1 MTLLLV
7 ALTAALAA
15 EHLLFRFVLRPKRG
29 EFLKSGKQGDN
40 AAAVA
45 AVSGLSVLGGYLLA
59 FLLTGS
65 CALLPS
71 AGLTLLLSGGALAL
85 ALLVFKAESGVFLAA
100 APVNALLT
108 VLLSASRITAD
119 TLEAAA
125 VGGAAAAL
133 CCALTVMIY
142 ASLLSKLSPL
152 CAQGAKKAAAP
163 IAATALLLLLAY
175 SGFSL

>member
-71 AGLTLLLSGGALAL
+71 AGLTLLLS
-85 ALLVFKAESGVFLAA
+85 AA
-100 APVNALLT
+100 HLR
-108 VLLSASRITAD
+108 SRCSCSRPNRAF
-119 TLEAAA
+119 
-125 VGGAAAAL
+125 
-133 CCALTVMIY
+133 
-142 ASLLSKLSPL
+142 SSPPRRSTP
-152 CAQGAKKAAAP
+152 C
-163 IAATALLLLLAY
+163 
-175 SGFSL
+175 

>member
-7 ALTAALAA
+7 VLTAALAA

-45 AVSGLSVLGGYLLA
+45 ALSGLSVLGGYLLA

-85 ALLVFKAESGVFLAA
+85 ALLVFKA
-100 APVNALLT
+100 LLT

-119 TLEAAA
+119 TLESAA

>member
-7 ALTAALAA
+7 VLTAALTA

-45 AVSGLSVLGGYLLA
+45 ALSGLSVLGGYLLA
-59 FLLTGS
+59 FLLT
-65 CALLPS
+65 
-71 AGLTLLLSGGALAL
+71 
-85 ALLVFKAESGVFLAA
+85 
-100 APVNALLT
+100 VNALLP

-119 TLEAAA
+119 TLESAA

-163 IAATALLLLLAY
+163 IAATALLLLLAF

>member
-7 ALTAALAA
+7 VLTAALAA

-45 AVSGLSVLGGYLLA
+45 ALSGLSVLGGYLLA

-85 ALLVFKAESGVFLAA
+85 ALLVFKAESGIFLAA

-108 VLLSASRITAD
+108 VLLSASRITAEKSGRAD
-119 TLEAAA
+119 CRDRSASAACFFRIFA
-125 VGGAAAAL
+125 MRFV
-133 CCALTVMIY
+133 
-142 ASLLSKLSPL
+142 LS
-152 CAQGAKKAAAP
+152 
-163 IAATALLLLLAY
+163 
-175 SGFSL
+175 

>member
-7 ALTAALAA
+7 VLTAALAA

-45 AVSGLSVLGGYLLA
+45 ALSGLSVLGGYLLA
-59 FLLTGS
+59 FLLT
-65 CALLPS
+65 S

-85 ALLVFKAESGVFLAA
+85 ALLVFKAESGIFLAA

-119 TLEAAA
+119 TLESAA

>member
-85 ALLVFKAESGVFLAA
+85 ALLVFKAESGVF
-100 APVNALLT
+100 
-108 VLLSASRITAD
+108 
-119 TLEAAA
+119 

-163 IAATALLLLLAY
+163 IAATALLLLLAF

>member
-7 ALTAALAA
+7 VLTAALAA

-45 AVSGLSVLGGYLLA
+45 ALSGLSVLGGYLLA

-85 ALLVFKAESGVFLAA
+85 ALLVFKAESGIFLAA

-119 TLEAAA
+119 TLESAA

-152 CAQGAKKAAAP
+152 CAQGAK
-163 IAATALLLLLAY
+163 
-175 SGFSL
+175 